1 MNTLHS
7 DGVVFGFNITEIFV
21 KMNFSEILALAR
33 QLLKACVWCL
43 CVYITC
49 VGCTLD
55 DMFAHDSALSTLI
68 NRIPAIGS

>member
-1 MNTLHS
+1 MYR
-7 DGVVFGFNITEIFV
+7 EIFV
-21 KMNFSEILALAR
+21 KMNFSEILARVR
-33 QLLKACVWCL
+33 QLLKACEWRL
-43 CVYITC
+43 CVHIIC